1 MHFIRLMI
9 FVFTPVHHPVYEV
22 TPATDCLH
30 RPHPQPQA
38 QGAPRVRQEGD
49 QGERGDERLRD
60 PHLLVQGELK
70 HGEVCP
76 LPSTKKL
83 PVYLLDQDIV
93 VKSFQIC

>member
-1 MHFIRLMI
+1 MYFFRLMLP
-9 FVFTPVHHPVYEV
+9 VFCPLHHPVYEV
-22 TPATDCLH
+22 TPAADCLH
-30 RPHPQPQA
+30 RPHPQPQP

-60 PHLLVQGELK
+60 AHLLVQGELK

-83 PVYLLDQDIV
+83 PVYLLEKNIV